1 MEIKLLSG
9 LLEGFVILGC
19 GQSKNPEIRIPDFE
33 RKSALRAHFC
43 KVIVKSKDLARC
55 ARRVSAFTVT
65 ALTNL
70 PGHITCAAFVVP
82 EVVV

>member
-1 MEIKLLSG
+1 MGIKLLSG
-9 LLEGFVILGC
+9 LLEGSVILGC
-19 GQSKNPEIRIPDFE
+19 GQSKNPEISIPDFE
-33 RKSALRAHFC
+33 KKRAPRAFC

-55 ARRVSAFTVT
+55 ARRVPAFTVI